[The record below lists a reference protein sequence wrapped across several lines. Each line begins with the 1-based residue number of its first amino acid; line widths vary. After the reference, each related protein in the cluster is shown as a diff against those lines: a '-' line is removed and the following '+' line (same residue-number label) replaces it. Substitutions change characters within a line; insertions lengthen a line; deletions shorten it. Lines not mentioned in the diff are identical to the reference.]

1 MPRVGKHT
9 RGMRFRR
16 RTPRLS
22 SRRVKRLGVASCHA
36 PKSARVLRDS
46 FWIHH
51 HLHIWKESSQSH
63 FPAFFFSCRRSIQAF
78 FRKAAFRERA
88 ARPTRRHARTTTSSL
103 AHRRPQ
109 GKKNGWWCV
118 FFFDVVHRYCF
129 LVVVQSRALTLSKI
143 YRTKRLRAA
152 RGLSMSASRSKSFPR
167 FATSPAR
174 NCCCCCFYCC
184 CCCYFRVLAWSLA
197 LLSSRR
203 RHRAISR
210 RRCCCCCCCC
220 CSSSSS
226 NLPIVPRARLYIRRV
241 EANVVCRAFG
251 VRTRASVSRRAGR
264 RRRRS
269 TIQTTTT
276 TRVTRCSPRSSHHR
290 SLK

>member
-1 MPRVGKHT
+1 M
-9 RGMRFRR
+9 
-16 RTPRLS
+16 
-22 SRRVKRLGVASCHA
+22 
-36 PKSARVLRDS
+36 
-46 FWIHH
+46 
-51 HLHIWKESSQSH
+51 
-63 FPAFFFSCRRSIQAF
+63 
-78 FRKAAFRERA
+78 
-88 ARPTRRHARTTTSSL
+88 
-103 AHRRPQ
+103 
-109 GKKNGWWCV
+109 
-118 FFFDVVHRYCF
+118 
-129 LVVVQSRALTLSKI
+129 VQSRALTLSKI

-174 NCCCCCFYCC
+174 NCCCLYCYC
-184 CCCYFRVLAWSLA
+184 FRVLAWSLA

-210 RRCCCCCCCC
+210 RRCCCCCCC

>member
-1 MPRVGKHT
+1 M
-9 RGMRFRR
+9 
-16 RTPRLS
+16 
-22 SRRVKRLGVASCHA
+22 
-36 PKSARVLRDS
+36 
-46 FWIHH
+46 
-51 HLHIWKESSQSH
+51 
-63 FPAFFFSCRRSIQAF
+63 
-78 FRKAAFRERA
+78 
-88 ARPTRRHARTTTSSL
+88 
-103 AHRRPQ
+103 
-109 GKKNGWWCV
+109 
-118 FFFDVVHRYCF
+118 
-129 LVVVQSRALTLSKI
+129 VQSRALTLSKI

-220 CSSSSS
+220 CCSSSSS

-264 RRRRS
+264 RRRRRS

-276 TRVTRCSPRSSHHR
+276 TRVITRCSPRSSHHNR